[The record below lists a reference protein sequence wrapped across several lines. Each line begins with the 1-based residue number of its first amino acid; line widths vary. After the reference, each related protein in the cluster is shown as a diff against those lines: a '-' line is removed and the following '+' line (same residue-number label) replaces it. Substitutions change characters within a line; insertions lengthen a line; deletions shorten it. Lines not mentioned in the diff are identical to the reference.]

1 MNTDLYKL
9 AQENNIDIISAELP
23 TTESCSVRV
32 DGEYYIGMDSAL
44 YGPEERIHLA
54 HELGHCMSGAMYNV
68 YAPLDN
74 RAKHELRAEQ
84 WSLRRLI
91 PRDIL
96 TDKLAQGYNAWDIAD
111 MLNVPVRYV
120 SKAYDMYR
128 SDMYADIQT

>member
-9 AQENNIDIISAELP
+9 AQENNIDVISTELP

-32 DGEYYIGMDSAL
+32 DGKYYIGMDSAL

-54 HELGHCMSGAMYNV
+54 HELGHCLSGAMYNV

-128 SDMYADIQT
+128 RSDNHAAI